1 MNRELLLS
9 ANSKKKIEQE
19 LDTVIQSVED
29 VKNQLKTT
37 ETERDR
43 YSATVQKLERQVRT
57 ERNDF
62 ANGRK

>member
-43 YSATVQKLERQVRT
+43 YSTTVQKLERQVRI

>member
-19 LDTVIQSVED
+19 LDTVIQSVEN

-43 YSATVQKLERQVRT
+43 YSATVQKLERQVRI